1 MSHGLCGPEKKTP
14 FLALLE
20 EHLGRHSFLLST
32 SSGHSLADVAV
43 FDAIQQP
50 KVASEA
56 VKYKNVC
63 RWARLMGECLNVSLE
78 MKISQQ
84 PTVFPL
90 LEASGVSSS
99 SSSSEKKEAEK
110 KEVPQM
116 SEKQIAK
123 QKEKA
128 AKKEKAAAAT
138 NKKEETKAGSDEMDP
153 SKLDFRVGLVK
164 KCWPHPEAEKLLCEE
179 IDMGNGEQRQIASG
193 IKAFYKPE
201 EVQGRKVIVLCNLK
215 DRNLVGFKSQG
226 MVICAS
232 NSDHTDVKLLEP
244 PAGAQPGDHVSFPGF
259 GLEDEL
265 KEGGKRREPA
275 SSAQVA
281 KKKILEKLAPDL
293 KTDSNGVAH
302 WRSSPFTVGT
312 HGTVGSGLSNAVV
325 G

>member
-1 MSHGLCGPEKKTP
+1 MTVLVKVDVGNVLLCTCTLRVRLCGGGSSSLFSSLLISSSLISSHYLVMEKSKSSTSMERVSRILSLLHLSPELASSSSLQPHSLLKQQASSLSPPLFQEKDNAEVSEWLSVSHGLCGPEKKTP

-20 EHLGRHSFLLST
+20 EHLGRHSFLLSS

-164 KCWPHPEAEKLLCEE
+164 KCWPHPEAEKLL
-179 IDMGNGEQRQIASG
+179 
-193 IKAFYKPE
+193 
-201 EVQGRKVIVLCNLK
+201 
-215 DRNLVGFKSQG
+215 
-226 MVICAS
+226 
-232 NSDHTDVKLLEP
+232 
-244 PAGAQPGDHVSFPGF
+244 
-259 GLEDEL
+259 
-265 KEGGKRREPA
+265 
-275 SSAQVA
+275 
-281 KKKILEKLAPDL
+281 
-293 KTDSNGVAH
+293 
-302 WRSSPFTVGT
+302 W
-312 HGTVGSGLSNAVV
+312 
-325 G
+325 